1 MCLLFQYIYCYS
13 KLLIGILTCFSV
25 LVIPVLINA
34 TAFYLDGWSEED
46 IFRSSHYQAILFLK
60 TRPLIH
66 VVNYKPLTVVIV
78 GVVCISYTCNLMGRR
93 KYCACFWFSCCSFI
107 SMDLS
112 N

>member
-1 MCLLFQYIYCYS
+1 M
-13 KLLIGILTCFSV
+13 

-66 VVNYKPLTVVIV
+66 VYYKPLTEVIV
-78 GVVCISYTCNLMGRR
+78 GVVNIAHVQYDGTE
-93 KYCACFWFSCCSFI
+93 KTSFI
-107 SMDLS
+107 FFAFLLFIHF
-112 N
+112 NGFK

>member
-1 MCLLFQYIYCYS
+1 MLDVSLFQYIYCYS

-78 GVVCISYTCNLMGRR
+78 GVVYIVHVQFDGTEKILCMFLVFLLLIYFNGF
-93 KYCACFWFSCCSFI
+93 K
-107 SMDLS
+107 
-112 N
+112 